1 MWVLDIE
8 GGYPAMYNPEL
19 STEDVLTLAA
29 AVGAVLL
36 LCSAYFYILNKIV
49 FCSALESTFF
59 ALGGS

>member
-19 STEDVLTLAA
+19 STETALTLAA

-36 LCSAYFYILNKIV
+36 LCSVLFL
-49 FCSALESTFF
+49 
-59 ALGGS
+59 